1 MSNSDTRIDSI
12 LAALERFSSSLSQQ
26 LEFNQQTDQRIA
38 NLVNRLNQHPPT
50 TPKPPPLLNPPLE
63 ATLTPTKRRPDPHSA
78 VAHTLQDSQASVPPS
93 QTSSTTPE
101 CASQI
106 PPNSTLHDWFGNPV
120 STQDMDITPDFASNA
135 SASEGS
141 RSSSPISDAV
151 DLSQ

>member
-38 NLVNRLNQHPPT
+38 NL
-50 TPKPPPLLNPPLE
+50 
-63 ATLTPTKRRPDPHSA
+63 ATLTPTKSRPDPHSA